1 MIRSRA
7 AAGSTAPFRL
17 SLSALVKATG
27 VSPKIPRYIALVI
40 LVAFGIV
47 MILPMLRYRFELWV
61 SGFVSRSKGSRAA
74 SQQARPTA
82 SAGTL
87 SGYGSGIVMGLGLGI
102 VWTPCVGPIMAS
114 VIGLAVGNSAD
125 VGAVVITLAYAV
137 GTAIAM
143 LAVILGGKALIA
155 QAPWLLIRSD
165 GIQRFSAC

>member
-1 MIRSRA
+1 
-7 AAGSTAPFRL
+7 
-17 SLSALVKATG
+17 
-27 VSPKIPRYIALVI
+27 
-40 LVAFGIV
+40 
-47 MILPMLRYRFELWV
+47 
-61 SGFVSRSKGSRAA
+61 
-74 SQQARPTA
+74 
-82 SAGTL
+82 
-87 SGYGSGIVMGLGLGI
+87 
-102 VWTPCVGPIMAS
+102 MAS